1 MSSRWKRKRRKLDEK
16 RERDEMGEGSQSK
29 NVRVCA
35 GTRVEETDDGE
46 ANSRRKRRIAT
57 GGETDLYYVCSSDV
71 SGGIRT

>member
-1 MSSRWKRKRRKLDEK
+1 
-16 RERDEMGEGSQSK
+16 MGEGSQSK
-29 NVRVCA
+29 NVRVRA

-46 ANSRRKRRIAT
+46 ANSRRRRIAT